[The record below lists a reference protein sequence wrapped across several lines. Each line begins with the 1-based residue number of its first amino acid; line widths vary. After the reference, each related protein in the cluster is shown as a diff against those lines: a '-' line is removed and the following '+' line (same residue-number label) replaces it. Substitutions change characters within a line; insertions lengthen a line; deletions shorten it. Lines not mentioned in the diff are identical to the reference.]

1 MEEDEGVESEVL
13 SSTGQQPPHFSD
25 QRSKF
30 WTFQLPWSVHWGQ
43 RGPLCGSACWEARE
57 DSLRAEESVEQF
69 LACMDRMACQLNG
82 TELLPSR

>member
-30 WTFQLPWSVHWGQ
+30 WTFQAPRGQ
-43 RGPLCGSACWEARE
+43 LDNSGCGN
-57 DSLRAEESVEQF
+57 
-69 LACMDRMACQLNG
+69 MKG
-82 TELLPSR
+82 